1 MLMPATGQS
10 APASLAAPGRRW
22 PATGWLPWP
31 LMRDQ
36 AAPLNRRYLRSGRIL
51 VLSSMAD
58 QRSGLRDLTAA
69 AGGAVPGY
77 LFALAPVIRGW
88 DDPGF

>member
-10 APASLAAPGRRW
+10 APASLAVPGRRR

-31 LMRDQ
+31 WMRDQ
-36 AAPLNRRYLRSGRIL
+36 PTPLNRHHLRSGRIL
-51 VLSSMAD
+51 VLRSVAD
-58 QRSGLRDLTAA
+58 RRSGLRDLTAA
-69 AGGAVPGY
+69 AGGAVPGH

-88 DDPGF
+88 DGPGV